1 MIHRILRKFNM
12 FYSDTVR
19 KRTTD
24 RFVIYREKGMYSY
37 IKVDERKLEGIS
49 TRENHE
55 YVYEKIIREQKGKNK
70 TFFTLNQV
78 KSHIEMI

>member
-12 FYSDTVR
+12 FYLDTVR

-49 TRENHE
+49 TRENLA

-70 TFFTLNQV
+70 TFFTLKQV